1 MTLESKNIVAIDD
14 TASIRAFLRVSLE
27 DEGAKVYEASNAREG
42 LELCKKIA
50 PDLVVLDLGLPDMD
64 GLDVLPQIKAM
75 QKDGRPPVVVLTVR
89 KGKKTIAEAYQKG
102 ADAYLSKPFMVEDLL
117 ELIEDKINGKF

>member
-1 MTLESKNIVAIDD
+1 MMSKNIVAIDD

-27 DEGAKVYEASNAREG
+27 DEGAKFYEAASAREG
-42 LELCKKIA
+42 LELCKKVN

-64 GLDVLPQIKAM
+64 GLDILPKIKEM
-75 QKDGRPPVVVLTVR
+75 NGGKHPPIVVLTVR
-89 KGKKTIAEAYQKG
+89 KGKKTITEAYSKG

-117 ELIEDKINGKF
+117 ELIEDKINF